1 MMRTTGDTE
10 TMCEIKP
17 LQNEVIVSNNFQELE
32 EAIDEISETENISN
46 EKEFFDSYKIKIMKL
61 DQ

>member
-1 MMRTTGDTE
+1 
-10 TMCEIKP
+10 MCEIKP
-17 LQNEVIVSNNFQELE
+17 PQNEVIVSNNFQELE